1 MLYVLCVL
9 FSFCAVP
16 LNTTAPCRRWE
27 VNGKVYWIL
36 IIELKDPH
44 SGWSRR
50 GTAQGGEGVWW
61 VGVLTISQIFIK
73 YISLYKRDQINVHIN
88 IYFVNMITRKKWKTW
103 ECEAKKNIHIYS
115 YRFCL
120 IHWPW
125 KSKLPPF
132 GEAREWWNLGT
143 LEPEEM
149 EGPPPKK
156 CIFASQVD
164 GISSH
169 KNWLVMNKFYWGHLN
184 GNGVTYD

>member
-1 MLYVLCVL
+1 MLCVLCVL

-16 LNTTAPCRRWE
+16 LNTTAPCRKWE
-27 VNGKVYWIL
+27 VNGKVYWII

-50 GTAQGGEGVWW
+50 GTAGGEGVWW
-61 VGVLTISQIFIK
+61 VGVLTISKIFIK

-88 IYFVNMITRKKWKTW
+88 IYFVNMITKKMENLRVRSK
-103 ECEAKKNIHIYS
+103 EEYS

-132 GEAREWWNLGT
+132 EEAREWWNLGT
-143 LEPEEM
+143 FEPEEM
-149 EGPPPKK
+149 EGPPIKK
-156 CIFASQVD
+156 MHFCQS
-164 GISSH
+164 
-169 KNWLVMNKFYWGHLN
+169 NWWDFFP
-184 GNGVTYD
+184 